1 MTLGEYIL
9 EARTERG
16 FTQAELGEKCQVSGA
31 EISRLEAGKRQNPS
45 PKILRAIS
53 KALIIDYAQLMQLAG
68 YTEEVHEEEKT
79 FEQVFRNANGE
90 IVDVVLGVK
99 EMFRKDATWAN
110 VAYRVS
116 SELSDSDREII
127 TGLAMTY
134 LEKRRKEIQA
144 ENGQK

>member
-1 MTLGEYIL
+1 MTLGAYIQD
-9 EARTERG
+9 ARNKRG
-16 FTQAELGEKCQVSGA
+16 YTQVELGEQCQVSGA
-31 EISRLEAGKRQNPS
+31 EISRLESGKRINPS
-45 PKILRAIS
+45 PKILKAIS
-53 KALIIDYAQLMQLAG
+53 KALVVDYAHLMQLAG

-90 IVDVVLGVK
+90 VVDVVRGVK
-99 EMFRKDATWAN
+99 EMFQKDATWAN

-116 SELSDSDREII
+116 SELDDADREIL

-144 ENGQK
+144 EDDKK